1 MLVRTRRSAAQSTLR
16 VGVNGFPA
24 SLGNP
29 YKGNGRPGTLIWSA
43 LFDALTQLD
52 EQGNL
57 TPSLALSWQLVE
69 PTLWRFELR
78 PGVRYAEANIRRASR
93 GAGDRLV
100 DLQIRPLDSHRQ

>member
-1 MLVRTRRSAAQSTLR
+1 MTMRRILLAIALLSSCWFAHADSVAQSTLR

-78 PGVRYAEANIRRASR
+78 PGVR
-93 GAGDRLV
+93 
-100 DLQIRPLDSHRQ
+100 